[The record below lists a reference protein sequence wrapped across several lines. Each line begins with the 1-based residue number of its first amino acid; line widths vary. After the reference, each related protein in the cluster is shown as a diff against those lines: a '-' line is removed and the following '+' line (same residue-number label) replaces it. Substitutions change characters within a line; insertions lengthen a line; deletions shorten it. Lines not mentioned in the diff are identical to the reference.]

1 MNAVHLRPR
10 HRLHLLQGADE
21 LFAAVVHAIDRSH
34 TEVRL
39 ETYIYAFDRQ
49 GEALA
54 LALERAAL
62 RGVAVYVV
70 VDGIGT
76 PAPPMQ
82 WLSRL
87 SAAGVQWHRFSP
99 LGYFDVFFP
108 VRWRRLHRKL
118 CVVDGRVAFC
128 GGINVIDD
136 FSDPHYGH
144 LESPRLDFAVQVHG
158 PLVHDAQALM
168 QRFWM
173 RLEFAL
179 QLETRQW
186 TAARRHWRLALA
198 PATAPA
204 ALPLVQE
211 PPANVAA
218 ALVLRDN
225 LRNRSRIERA
235 YRQAIG
241 QARHE
246 VLIANAYF
254 MPGRKLRSAL
264 EHAARRGVRVI
275 VLLQGRYEYFM
286 QFHGARAVYG
296 SLLAAGVQIHE
307 YQSGFLHAKV
317 AVIDGLWATVGS
329 SNLDP
334 LSLLLA
340 REANVVVRDAH
351 FAQALRERLMAALQ
365 RQSLQVQAPRYLAR
379 SAWQR
384 ALDLAALALMRLGV
398 FVIGRRY

>member
-76 PAPPMQ
+76 PAPSMQ

-87 SAAGVQWHRFSP
+87 NAAGVQWHRFSP
-99 LGYFDVFFP
+99 LGYFDIFFP

-168 QRFWM
+168 QRFWT

-179 QLETRQW
+179 LTRRPTW
-186 TAARRHWRLALA
+186 
-198 PATAPA
+198 
-204 ALPLVQE
+204 
-211 PPANVAA
+211 PP
-218 ALVLRDN
+218 R
-225 LRNRSRIERA
+225 
-235 YRQAIG
+235 
-241 QARHE
+241 
-246 VLIANAYF
+246 
-254 MPGRKLRSAL
+254 
-264 EHAARRGVRVI
+264 
-275 VLLQGRYEYFM
+275 
-286 QFHGARAVYG
+286 
-296 SLLAAGVQIHE
+296 
-307 YQSGFLHAKV
+307 
-317 AVIDGLWATVGS
+317 
-329 SNLDP
+329 
-334 LSLLLA
+334 
-340 REANVVVRDAH
+340 
-351 FAQALRERLMAALQ
+351 
-365 RQSLQVQAPRYLAR
+365 
-379 SAWQR
+379 
-384 ALDLAALALMRLGV
+384 
-398 FVIGRRY
+398 